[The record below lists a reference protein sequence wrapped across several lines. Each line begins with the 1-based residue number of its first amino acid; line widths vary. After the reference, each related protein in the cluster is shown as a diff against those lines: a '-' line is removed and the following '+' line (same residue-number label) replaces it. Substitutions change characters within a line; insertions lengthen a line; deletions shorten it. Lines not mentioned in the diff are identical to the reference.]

1 MYDFSHWF
9 AIIWAEIKNKTNTMS
24 SRAYYIHISK
34 RAEKRFI
41 NRLCAVFAV
50 LMPMTTLPQIYMLYV
65 GHDARGL
72 SLSMWVLYAIG
83 CIPFLAFGIIY
94 KHVQL
99 ILLNVLW
106 LIMQAVMIIGILLYR

>member
-1 MYDFSHWF
+1 MIFHIGLLLYE
-9 AIIWAEIKNKTNTMS
+9 AETNKNKHAMS
-24 SRAYYIHISK
+24 SRAYYLHLSK

-72 SLSMWVLYAIG
+72 SLSMWILYAIG

-94 KHVQL
+94 RHIQL
-99 ILLNVLW
+99 ILLNILW
-106 LIMQAVMIIGILLYR
+106 LLMQAIMIVGILLYR